1 MRSSPWVLALLLAG
15 CHKDAPSAP
24 PSSPPPAPVPAPA
37 PVKPPLD
44 AAAPVDAAVAPTP
57 APRDAPDEASL
68 RKGKRTGLGAADE
81 KPEVLTEDLIRALA
95 SGKVDLA
102 RFIDPKRPP
111 VEASSVS
118 TPCDDPKDKDCGYKP
133 HGLGK
138 GYLAAMVK
146 AGSAEDERKLTCDNR
161 FAATPDPAW
170 GARDR
175 FGELED
181 GAKATPARYLTCS
194 VFGGGE
200 WAESFHVLFVPDEA
214 RGLRMVAQVSQD
226 VGGRIDW
233 LSLVPAL
240 TP

>member
-1 MRSSPWVLALLLAG
+1 MRSSPWILALVLAA
-15 CHKDAPSAP
+15 CHKDAPPVPSAP
-24 PSSPPPAPVPAPA
+24 AAPVAPKA
-37 PVKPPLD
+37 PLD
-44 AAAPVDAAVAPTP
+44 APVALDAAVAPTAGP
-57 APRDAPDEASL
+57 VDGPSEAEL
-68 RKGKRTGLGAADE
+68 RKGKRTGLSAADE
-81 KPEVLTEDLIRALA
+81 KPEVLTEELVRAMA
-95 SGKVDLA
+95 SGKVDVA

-111 VEASSVS
+111 VDASSVS
-118 TPCDDPKDKDCGYKP
+118 TPCDDPKDEGCAYKP

-146 AGSAEDERKLTCDNR
+146 VGSNEDERRLTCDNR

-175 FGELED
+175 FGEIED

-200 WAESFHVLFVPDEA
+200 WAESFHVLFVPDEK

-233 LSLVPAL
+233 LSLVPRWA
-240 TP
+240 P